1 MKNYLQYVIAV
12 AVSVT
17 IALGLSGCGGG
28 GSSTAT
34 PPPPPP
40 VVPATLGT
48 VKEVKTPTSNFLWL
62 STTDN
67 TSMIGINSNLEVQA
81 DSITGG
87 TIPSSVYTFDV
98 ACFMDYS
105 VCPSGVAKS
114 ATPTLTNFKYLASYY
129 EGGVR
134 YVYGLNT
141 STGAI
146 VWLSSSDLITWT
158 AVTSVSGLVMPA
170 GTVQSVNVG
179 LINGNYVM
187 SIEVANAGL
196 STIYFATGASPTAF
210 TAIPGASFTTTS
222 GAATPF
228 TVTTGAHT
236 PFSFYAGGYYYLM
249 YSVVVGTDTVTAIA
263 RSTDLVTWTQSPKF
277 PAQVP
282 FAPYMAPNYDE
293 GGFNKNVSAVEVG
306 GKVYFT
312 YMHGYSPAPSTYAG
326 MATYN
331 GTLAQY
337 AALFF

>member
-1 MKNYLQYVIAV
+1 MKNHLKNVIVFAIF
-12 AVSVT
+12 VT
-17 IALGLSGCGGG
+17 IAFGLSGCGGG
-28 GSSTAT
+28 GSSAT
-34 PPPPPP
+34 PPPPPT
-40 VVPATLGT
+40 VTPATLGT
-48 VKEVKTPTSNFLWL
+48 VKEIKTPTSNFLWL

-67 TSMIGINSNLEVQA
+67 NSMIGINSNLEVQA

-87 TIPSSVYTFDV
+87 SIPGSVYTFDV
-98 ACFMDYS
+98 ACFVNYS

-134 YVYGLNT
+134 YMYGLNT

-158 AVTSVSGLVMPA
+158 AVTSVSGLVVPA
-170 GTVQSVNVG
+170 GTVKSVNVG
-179 LINGNYVM
+179 LLNGSYTM
-187 SIEVANAGL
+187 SIEVAGASS
-196 STIYFATGASPTAF
+196 STIYFATGATPTAF
-210 TAIPGASFTTTS
+210 TISAGSSFT
-222 GAATPF
+222 AT
-228 TVTTGAHT
+228 GNAHT
-236 PFSFYAGGYYYLM
+236 PSMFYAGGYYYLM
-249 YSVVVGTDTVTAIA
+249 YSTLAGTTPVTVTAIA
-263 RSTDLVTWTQSPKF
+263 RSTNLATWTQSPLF

-293 GGFNKNVSAVEVG
+293 GGYDKNVSAVEVG

-312 YMHGYSPAPSTYAG
+312 YMHGYTPAPSNYAG